1 MPNDADPNEAGK
13 VEDENMGDSLDIKED
28 GKDGDEDSNGVVGDE
43 EEGRKK
49 VIMRQRQTL
58 KMMVRTLTNERS
70 KWSHQNPRSSP
81 ADSSLSLLPLHDL
94 DFESMSISFHLS
106 VSSFDP
112 ENHPQISLN
121 SNKLAIQI
129 SLNSKKLVT

>member
-70 KWSHQNPRSSP
+70 K
-81 ADSSLSLLPLHDL
+81 
-94 DFESMSISFHLS
+94 
-106 VSSFDP
+106 
-112 ENHPQISLN
+112 
-121 SNKLAIQI
+121 
-129 SLNSKKLVT
+129 